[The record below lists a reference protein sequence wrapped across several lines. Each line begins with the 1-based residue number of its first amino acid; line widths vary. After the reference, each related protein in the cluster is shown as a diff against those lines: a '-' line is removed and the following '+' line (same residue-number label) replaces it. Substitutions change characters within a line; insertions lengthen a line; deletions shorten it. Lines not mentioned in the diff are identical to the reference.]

1 MVGMLLTW
9 TGIIEFIQKNI
20 VLQNNHNFKK
30 NTKKKKEYMSPLC
43 SNHLKNFRLP
53 SGVILGNIC
62 KL

>member
-30 NTKKKKEYMSPLC
+30 NTKKKKNTCLHYVLITWKILDFPLEL
-43 SNHLKNFRLP
+43 S
-53 SGVILGNIC
+53 
-62 KL
+62 